1 MTEDWTYERFVRDA
15 LTRVPEVTCDAL
27 ARMMDA
33 FEPPVTVLDVRE
45 PEEWAGGVLSGAQLV
60 PRGLLESSIGSRI
73 PDRTRPVYVYC
84 ASGKRSALAADVL
97 LRMGYT
103 KVFSLEG
110 GIQRWRALSLPLR
123 TDGGDRSGA
132 VAQGGGPGQGQG
144 QQKRTWDDVRREF
157 PIVGRQVPI
166 YGAGTR
172 NLVYLDHAASTHAP
186 TSVLRAYSHF
196 LSDEYANVHRG
207 THLLSRKATER
218 FDEAYGVVAQFI
230 GANLD
235 DGCVCFT
242 QNTTQAIDLAGHV
255 LGDRPGATI
264 TTEMEHHS
272 NELPHRRRG
281 PVLRCRVHDDGQLDL
296 DHLEALLASNDV
308 KLVAVTGGSNVTGL
322 MPPIHQIARMAHAK
336 GALILVDAAQLL
348 ARCPLDVKATA
359 DDAHIDFVAAA
370 GHKAYA
376 PFGVGFLYGP
386 RALMTKAPPYLT
398 GGGTA
403 SQVTPT
409 SATYLDAPDRHHG
422 GTPNI
427 AGVVGLAE
435 SLRFIQSIGR
445 DAIRAHEIS
454 LTQRTMNAI
463 EAMGG
468 VTTYGHRAP
477 EQRLGVVSFNVD
489 GVEDLLTAAIL
500 SEEGGLAARNGRF
513 CAHIYMGRLLETH
526 HSTEAG
532 GGAARPAGAV
542 RASFGLYSDDHDV
555 DRFLET
561 LQVVVD
567 RKWAGRYRI
576 AGDEVSAEFAGRC
589 ADRWMEVESAK

>member
-15 LTRVPEVTCDAL
+15 LTRVPQITCEAL
-27 ARMMDA
+27 APLMDVLDA
-33 FEPPVTVLDVRE
+33 PVTVLDVRE
-45 PEEWAGGVLSGAQLV
+45 PEEWTGGVLAGAQLV
-60 PRGLLESSIGSRI
+60 PRGLIESSIGSRI
-73 PDRTRPVYVYC
+73 PDRTAPIYVYC
-84 ASGKRSALAADVL
+84 QSGKRSALAADVL
-97 LRMGYT
+97 LRMGYA

-123 TDGGDRSGA
+123 GATECAVREGSEHESGRGD
-132 VAQGGGPGQGQG
+132 
-144 QQKRTWDDVRREF
+144 QKPRTWAEVRREF
-157 PIVGRQVPI
+157 SIVGRKVPVL
-166 YGAGTR
+166 GVGMR
-172 NLVYLDHAASTHAP
+172 DVVYLDHAASTHAP
-186 TSVLRAYSHF
+186 KSVLRAYTHF
-196 LSDEYANVHRG
+196 LGEEYANVHRG

-218 FDEAYGVVAQFI
+218 FDEAYGVVAEFI

-242 QNTTQAIDLAGHV
+242 QNTTQAIDLAGHI
-255 LGDRPGATI
+255 LADRPGATI

-272 NELPHRRRG
+272 NELPHRQRG
-281 PVLRCRVHDDGQLDL
+281 PVLRCRVDDDGQLDL
-296 DHLEALLASNDV
+296 GYLEALLSSNTV
-308 KLVAVTGGSNVTGL
+308 KLVAVTGGSNITGL

-348 ARCPLDVKATA
+348 ARAPLDVKAA
-359 DDAHIDFVAAA
+359 DDDAHLDFVAAA

-386 RALMTKAPPYLT
+386 RASMTQAPPYLA

-454 LTQRTMNAI
+454 LTRRTMSAM

-468 VTTYGHRAP
+468 VTIYGPPDP
-477 EQRLGVVSFNVD
+477 ENRLGVISFNVD
-489 GVEDLLTAAIL
+489 GVEDLLTAAVL
-500 SEEGGLAARNGRF
+500 SEEGGLAVRNGRF
-513 CAHIYMGRLLETH
+513 CAQIYMERLLRTH
-526 HSTEAG
+526 HPSADG
-532 GGAARPAGAV
+532 AGAV
-542 RASFGLYSDDHDV
+542 RASFGLYSDDQDV

-561 LQVVVD
+561 LQVVMD

-589 ADRWMEVESAK
+589 ADRWMEAESPR